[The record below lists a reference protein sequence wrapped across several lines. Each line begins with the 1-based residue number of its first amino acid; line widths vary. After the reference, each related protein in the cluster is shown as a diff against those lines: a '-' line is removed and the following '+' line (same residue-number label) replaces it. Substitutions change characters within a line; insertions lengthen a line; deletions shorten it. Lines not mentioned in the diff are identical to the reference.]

1 MGTCI
6 QVPKRKP
13 TLLSPGLSKTAAK
26 DDNKPLPP
34 PKKFAAFQGSDSRA
48 VESGYQ
54 RLLEEQERQNVI
66 ASSRTQSAAPVSS
79 NGDANKD
86 GQNVPSKEE
95 LLAAPAHVQVN
106 EDFLFDVNIVQ
117 RELAPVYWH
126 GPVYEVRRG
135 TWFYQEGS
143 SLRPCEENLA
153 AQLEEGYLKT
163 KPWLRPAA
171 IATSDVAESG
181 ERSGSTS
188 AVKLN
193 EPAEL
198 PTGSSTPEK
207 TSGTTTP
214 PPPPPSYRLF
224 GTYMNSVATYQD
236 STTAWLSSDGIISW
250 VTSSVYQRF
259 AGGGY
264 MSGVK
269 LVRGYTELGKTK
281 DAKRPKTPTESSD
294 ATKLDAAKLDE
305 KAQKS
310 LKRKSAPPSTKAEPS
325 SASEGKAAFG
335 GGTNNLEEEIRQRE
349 ENEIS
354 DDYNIGSDESQ
365 GRDIE
370 HLILVTHGIGQLL
383 SLR

>member
-1 MGTCI
+1 MGTCA
-6 QVPKRKP
+6 QAPKRKP
-13 TLLSPGLSKTAAK
+13 NIPSANISKTAAK
-26 DDNKPLPP
+26 DSNKPPPP

-48 VESGYQ
+48 IESGYQ
-54 RLLEEQERQNVI
+54 RLLEEQEKRNVNP
-66 ASSRTQSAAPVSS
+66 SSRTQSVGS
-79 NGDANKD
+79 GDTKKGGKTA
-86 GQNVPSKEE
+86 PSKED
-95 LLAAPAHVQVN
+95 LTAAPTNIPVN
-106 EDFLFDVNIVQ
+106 EDFLFDVDILQ

-171 IATSDVAESG
+171 IATSDIAESR
-181 ERSGSTS
+181 ERSDS
-188 AVKLN
+188 ASAIKSK
-193 EPAEL
+193 EAAEQ

-207 TSGTTTP
+207 STGTATP

-236 STTAWLSSDGIISW
+236 ASTAWVSSDGIISW

-269 LVRGYTELGKTK
+269 LVRGYSEVGKTK
-281 DAKRPKTPTESSD
+281 DAKRPKTPTDASD
-294 ATKLDAAKLDE
+294 TTKLDAPKSDE
-305 KAQKS
+305 KAQKA
-310 LKRKSAPPSTKAEPS
+310 LKRKSAPPSTKATPS
-325 SASEGKAAFG
+325 SVSGEKGGQSAFG
-335 GGTNNLEEEIRQRE
+335 VGSKNLEEEIRQRE

-354 DDYNIGSDESQ
+354 DDYNVESEESQ

-370 HLILVTHGIGQLL
+370 HLVLVTHGIGQLL

>member
-1 MGTCI
+1 M
-6 QVPKRKP
+6 
-13 TLLSPGLSKTAAK
+13 
-26 DDNKPLPP
+26 NKPAPKDSNKPPPP
-34 PKKFAAFQGSDSRA
+34 PKKFAPFQASDSRA
-48 VESGYQ
+48 IEAAYQ
-54 RLLEEQERQNVI
+54 RLLEEQEGRSGHPPPKANP
-66 ASSRTQSAAPVSS
+66 AGPTS
-79 NGDANKD
+79 NGNDASR
-86 GQNVPSKEE
+86 GIQAGISAEGMTAPTTVP
-95 LLAAPAHVQVN
+95 VN
-106 EDFLFDVNIVQ
+106 EDFLFDVDILK

-163 KPWLRPAA
+163 KPWLRPAPTA
-171 IATSDVAESG
+171 SDGADSKARADSAAKSKDGAEHS
-181 ERSGSTS
+181 
-188 AVKLN
+188 
-193 EPAEL
+193 
-198 PTGSSTPEK
+198 TGSPTPEK
-207 TSGTTTP
+207 QTGPATP

-236 STTAWLSSDGIISW
+236 ANTAWVSSDGIISW

-269 LVRGYTELGKTK
+269 LVRGYSEVGKTK
-281 DAKRPKTPTESSD
+281 DSKRPKTPEN
-294 ATKLDAAKLDE
+294 LDVAKPDE

-310 LKRKSAPPSTKAEPS
+310 LKRKSAPPSTEAEPS
-325 SASEGKAAFG
+325 VSGNKGAAFG
-335 GGTNNLEEEIRQRE
+335 GNSKNLEEEIRQRE

-354 DDYNIGSDESQ
+354 GDYNVGSEESQ
-365 GRDIE
+365 GREIE
-370 HLILVTHGIGQLL
+370 HLVLVTHGIGQLL